1 MENYVY
7 EIATPKGGAYIM
19 PIIIL
24 CFLAVLIIVVCII
37 PIYGMTHTKISVG
50 NGFLTVKSTFY
61 GKKIPLNEIN
71 VDGVRKLNLGSDWDK
86 DYRVTLRTNGIGLS
100 GYTVGWMRLHNGH
113 KALVYITDKTNVALI
128 PTAKFDVMFS
138 TNDFDGLKNALSR

>member
-7 EIATPKGGAYIM
+7 EIATPKSSAFIVSVIFLCLLAALM
-19 PIIIL
+19 IL
-24 CFLAVLIIVVCII
+24 LAVGT
-37 PIYGMTHTKISVG
+37 IYGMAHTKVSVG

-61 GKKIPLNEIN
+61 GKKIPLDEIN
-71 VDGVRKLNLGSDWDK
+71 VDGVRKLNLGSDRDK